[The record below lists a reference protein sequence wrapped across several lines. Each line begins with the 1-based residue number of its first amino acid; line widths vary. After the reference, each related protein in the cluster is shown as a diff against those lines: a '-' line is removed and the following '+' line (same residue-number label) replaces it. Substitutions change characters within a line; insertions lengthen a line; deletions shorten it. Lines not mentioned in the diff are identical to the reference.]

1 MKILY
6 GLLIMLL
13 VISGISIFQI
23 IDNNQ
28 QNNNNIC
35 NVFSITNKYD
45 ETALKLFPFDS
56 TSTYTYT
63 SEKYQHERWYIENN
77 FLIEAN
83 EMLKHIKINSN
94 LVEIYYS
101 DTIEPQIRATGENLY
116 SLLKQADECR
126 YENHKMHFIVIL
138 PKSSATI
145 AAKKSLDSP
154 VDSINHI
161 SNSNSTFSTNN
172 GRALKMHIA
181 THNLK
186 NPALGIL

>member
-6 GLLIMLL
+6 SLLIMLL
-13 VISGISIFQI
+13 VIFGILIFQT
-23 IDNNQ
+23 NQ

-35 NVFSITNKYD
+35 NTFNVTDKQD
-45 ETALKLFPFDS
+45 ETVLKLFPFDS

-63 SEKYQHERWYIENN
+63 SEKYQYERWYIENN
-77 FLIEAN
+77 FLIEVN
-83 EMLKHIKINSN
+83 EMFKHIKINSN

-101 DTIEPQIRATGENLY
+101 DTIEPQIRATGEDLY
-116 SLLKQADECR
+116 SLLKRPDECR
-126 YENHKMHFIVIL
+126 YKNHKMHFIVIL

-145 AAKKSLDSP
+145 TAKKSLDSP
-154 VDSINHI
+154 IDSINHV
-161 SNSNSTFSTNN
+161 SNSHSTFNTNN

-181 THNLK
+181 THSLK